1 MAKSKTPARKPAKPA
16 PKATPKK
23 APPPTLRPGHK
34 MSERKLAGLRNKKG
48 LVEFLLGLDLIDLV
62 AASGFAS
69 LDAYVRERA
78 VPPGYRLDSCVYT
91 PVGVAGKKVQ
101 LKVAAKIEPVPE
113 PAPEPEPAPALKIA
127 EPAEFK
133 DTSVEEAEEA
143 SRLAS
148 EHGGEVLRAQLKAA
162 GKAVRVGVTASVV
175 TRDGKHRAA
184 FEADTWLAQ
193 AQDSEIL
200 QLARDGYKDTTA
212 ADGVAEYM
220 QRVDAT
226 VGDVIREGS
235 KNDPVNTG
243 SIVGF
248 EVTIDEDKVLEW
260 VEANRPHLL
269 PGLASIKDG
278 AAPPEEP
285 AATA

>member
-16 PKATPKK
+16 PKAPPKK
-23 APPPTLRPGHK
+23 APPPSLRPGHR

-48 LVEFLLGLDLIDLV
+48 LVEFFLGFDLIDLI
-62 AASGFAS
+62 AAAGFAA

-78 VPPGYRLDSCVYT
+78 VPPGYRLDACVYT
-91 PVGVAGKKVQ
+91 PVGVAGKKIQ
-101 LKVAAKIEPVPE
+101 LKVSAKIEPAPE
-113 PAPEPEPAPALKIA
+113 PEPEPAPALKIA
-127 EPAEFK
+127 EPVEFK
-133 DTSVEEAEEA
+133 DTSGEEAEEA

-148 EHGGEVLRAQLKAA
+148 EHGGEVLRAQLKAE
-162 GKAVRVGVTASVV
+162 GKAVRVGVTASVA

-220 QRVDAT
+220 QRVDAL
-226 VGDVIREGS
+226 VGDVIRAGQKPNE
-235 KNDPVNTG
+235 DAIAADD
-243 SIVGF
+243 IVGF
-248 EVTIDEDKVLEW
+248 EVTIDEDKILEW